1 MIQMEKTDI
10 VCHGNRHWMKSERP
24 RLSRDIVAWK
34 EDPRKVT
41 RGKSVK
47 KA

>member
-1 MIQMEKTDI
+1 MEKTDI

-24 RLSRDIVAWK
+24 RLMSRDIVAWK

-41 RGKSVK
+41 RGESVK